1 MPVTLRGPVGLRWRT
16 QNVANYTDDQA
27 AVISLLRS
35 IPAAKGGKAEAWSA
49 PPLAGPNGAVPL
61 FVSNAIWDFQS
72 WWKAL
77 GAFQN
82 IDGVVDPGGHT
93 LWQLNNLA
101 AGGSSIPSSPGPTP
115 ASPGVIVPPPGP
127 TAFDNFVTRLVQLFP
142 HRTDWSY
149 AGGWGGSL
157 GVFMFSGAGGRID
170 LENKMTSDSG
180 GMYFAAVGGNK
191 GFDSGPDVTFTYS
204 TPSMWSRG
212 IGNIYSASTDDLSF
226 DDFTGPMLVASIA
239 ATSQLAAGQGGSLN
253 LIFFGLPMLLSV
265 EVAVGGPAALGLI
278 VQAVAQAKGL
288 SVTVG
293 RAVGADASSSLC
305 VGYAASLS
313 L

>member
-1 MPVTLRGPVGLRWRT
+1 M
-16 QNVANYTDDQA
+16 
-27 AVISLLRS
+27 
-35 IPAAKGGKAEAWSA
+35 
-49 PPLAGPNGAVPL
+49 
-61 FVSNAIWDFQS
+61 
-72 WWKAL
+72 
-77 GAFQN
+77 
-82 IDGVVDPGGHT
+82 
-93 LWQLNNLA
+93 
-101 AGGSSIPSSPGPTP
+101 
-115 ASPGVIVPPPGP
+115 
-127 TAFDNFVTRLVQLFP
+127 FP

-170 LENKMTSDSG
+170 LENKTSGDFGS
-180 GMYFAAVGGNK
+180 MYFVAVGGNK
-191 GFDSGPDVTFTYS
+191 GFDNGPDVTFTYS

-226 DDFTGPMLVASIA
+226 DDFTGPMLTASIA

-253 LIFFGLPMLLSV
+253 LIFFGLPMLLSL

-288 SVTVG
+288 GVTVG

-305 VGYAASLS
+305 VGYATSFSL
-313 L
+313 

>member
-1 MPVTLRGPVGLRWRT
+1 MPVSLRGPVGLRGRT
-16 QNVANYTDDQA
+16 QNVANYAADQA
-27 AVISLLRS
+27 AVISLLAS
-35 IPAAKGGKAEAWSA
+35 IPAAKGGKAEAWGT
-49 PPLAGPNGAVPL
+49 PPLAGPDGAIPP

-72 WWKAL
+72 WWKAR
-77 GAFQN
+77 GAFHN

-101 AGGSSIPSSPGPTP
+101 SGGPSIPSGPGPAP
-115 ASPGVIVPPPGP
+115 SMPGVIVQPSGP
-127 TAFDNFVTRLVQLFP
+127 TAFDDFVARLIRLFP

-157 GVFMFSGAGGRID
+157 GIFMGSAAGGRID
-170 LENKMTSDSG
+170 LENKPTDDSG
-180 GMYFAAVGGNK
+180 AMYFAVIGGNK
-191 GFDSGPDVTFTYS
+191 GFDNGPDVTFTYS

-212 IGNIYSASTDDLSF
+212 VGNIYSASTDALSF
-226 DDFTGPMLVASIA
+226 DDFTGPMLAASIA

-253 LIFFGLPMLLSV
+253 LLFFGLPMLLSI

-278 VQAVAQAKGL
+278 VQAVGQAKGL

-293 RAVGADASSSLC
+293 RAVGADASCSLC
-305 VGYAASLS
+305 VGYATSLS